1 MVLVVASALF
11 IFQTIPIVT
20 IFVIY
25 FRVKKKKAQILA
37 ADDAPIYVDD
47 DYYWRNGWYN
57 NPVDPRLIVPDR
69 FCGTNF
75 TTNMGRPAG
84 KILTA
89 GLAVV
94 VAGLLIWMCGLF
106 LRMDFVPVQMSI
118 DGTQVSIT
126 SGYTDTSFSTDEIL
140 DLQLLDSLPDDSF
153 VRSNGS
159 ADGHQ
164 LLGVFR
170 GKKTGPCRMY
180 VELDESPVL
189 PFRPMNTRYF
199 LRLRQKYRQKTGI
212 RS

>member
-1 MVLVVASALF
+1 MTIITGETAG
-11 IFQTIPIVT
+11 ITIPSIPAYSSRP
-20 IFVIY
+20 FL
-25 FRVKKKKAQILA
+25 RDEL
-37 ADDAPIYVDD
+37 
-47 DYYWRNGWYN
+47 YYQYGK
-57 NPVDPRLIVPDR
+57 
-69 FCGTNF
+69 T
-75 TTNMGRPAG
+75 AG

-106 LRMDFVPVQMSI
+106 LRMDFVPVQMTI

-189 PFRPMNTRYF
+189 SIQTDEYTVF
-199 LRLRQKYRQKTGI
+199 LTAPTKIQAENWYQELKDHMFDN
-212 RS
+212 

>member
-1 MVLVVASALF
+1 M
-11 IFQTIPIVT
+11 
-20 IFVIY
+20 
-25 FRVKKKKAQILA
+25 
-37 ADDAPIYVDD
+37 DD

-189 PFRPMNTRYF
+189 SIQTDEYTVF
-199 LRLRQKYRQKTGI
+199 LTAPTKIQAENWYQELKDHMFDN
-212 RS
+212 